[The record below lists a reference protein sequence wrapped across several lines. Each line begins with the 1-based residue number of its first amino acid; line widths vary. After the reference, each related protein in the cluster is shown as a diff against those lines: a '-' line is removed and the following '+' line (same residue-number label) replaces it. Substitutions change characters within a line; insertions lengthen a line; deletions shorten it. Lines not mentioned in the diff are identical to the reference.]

1 MVDWYVASRDQLVT
15 RGRRLE
21 YATLVWNVVGTVVL
35 AIAAWR
41 ARSVALAGFGV
52 DSLIEI
58 GASLVVV
65 WELRAVGEG
74 RRRRAQRL
82 IGFGFAALALYL
94 ALLTSWALARHLR
107 PHPSPLG
114 LTWTAATAATMLALA
129 RGKDRTGRS
138 LDNPVLRAEGR
149 VTLIDALLA
158 TTVVVG
164 LGANALAHWW
174 WADPAS
180 GLVILLYA
188 VREARA
194 SLRTSISPA

>member
-1 MVDWYVASRDQLVT
+1 MVDWCVASRDRLVT

-21 YATLVWNVVGTVVL
+21 YATLVWNIVGTVVV
-35 AIAAWR
+35 AVAAWR

-65 WELRAVGEG
+65 WELRAVYEE

-82 IGFGFAALALYL
+82 IGVGFVALALYL
-94 ALLTSWALARHLR
+94 ALLASWALAHHLR
-107 PHPSPLG
+107 PQPSPLG
-114 LTWTAATAATMLALA
+114 LAWTAATAATMLALA
-129 RGKDRTGRS
+129 RGKDRTGHA

-149 VTLIDALLA
+149 VTLMDALLA
-158 TTVVVG
+158 ATVVVG
-164 LGANALAHWW
+164 LGANALAGWW
-174 WADPAS
+174 WADPVS
-180 GLVILLYA
+180 GLVIVLYA

>member
-1 MVDWYVASRDQLVT
+1 MIDWVVAAHDDLVR

-21 YATLVWNVVGTVVL
+21 YATLTWNVVGTVVL
-35 AIAAWR
+35 AVAAWR

-52 DSLIEI
+52 DTLIEI

-65 WELRAVGEG
+65 WELRAVHE
-74 RRRRAQRL
+74 RRRQRAQRL
-82 IGFGFAALALYL
+82 IGLSFAALALYL
-94 ALLTSWALARHLR
+94 AVLAVWSLASRLH

-114 LTWTAATAATMLALA
+114 IAWTAATAAAMLVLA
-129 RGKDRTGRS
+129 RAKARTGRA

-158 TTVVVG
+158 GAVVLG
-164 LGANALAHWW
+164 LGANALAGWW

-180 GLVILLYA
+180 GLVIVYYA
-188 VREARA
+188 VRESRA
-194 SLRTSISPA
+194 SLRADVSPP